1 MIRIML
7 VDDHEVVRMGVGSAV
22 DAAEDMTVVAS
33 LSDGATALAEAAVT
47 APDVVLLDVLMPGMD
62 GIETCRRLREELPD
76 TRVVMLTSN
85 TDEEAVFAA
94 IMAGATGYL
103 LKNTSSR
110 AIVEAVRAVS
120 EGRSTLD
127 PTVTAGVLERMRAS
141 DPNSNIPGIKDLS
154 EREHEVLVLVAEGL
168 TNLEIAERLVLS
180 PHTVRNHVSNIL
192 TKLGLRRRSEAAV
205 FAERHNLTDGTD
217 SNFTE

>member
-7 VDDHEVVRMGVGSAV
+7 VDDHEVVRMGIQAAIDS
-22 DAAEDMTVVAS
+22 AEDMQVVSS
-33 LSDGATALAEAAVT
+33 LSDGAQAIKEAPIT
-47 APDVVLLDVLMPGMD
+47 RPDVVLLDVLMPVMD

-76 TRVVMLTSN
+76 AHIVMLTSH
-85 TDEEAVFAA
+85 TDEDAVLAA
-94 IMAGATGYL
+94 IMAGASGYL

-127 PTVTAGVLERMRAS
+127 PTVTAGVLERLRAS
-141 DPNSNIPGIKDLS
+141 DPADNDSGLKDLS
-154 EREHEVLVLVAEGL
+154 EREQEVLVLVAEGM

-180 PHTVRNHVSNIL
+180 PHTIRNHVSNIL
-192 TKLGLRRRSEAAV
+192 TKLGLRRRSDAAV
-205 FAERHNLTDGTD
+205 FAERHNLTDHD
-217 SNFTE
+217 